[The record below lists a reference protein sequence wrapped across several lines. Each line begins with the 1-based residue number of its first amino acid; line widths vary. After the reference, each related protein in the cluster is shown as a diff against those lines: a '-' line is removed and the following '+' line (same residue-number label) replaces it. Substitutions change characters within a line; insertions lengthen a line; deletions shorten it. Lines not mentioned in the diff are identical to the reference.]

1 MFIDVKKKEG
11 TVRAVPSALAPQS
24 SDGSVV
30 VPVVPDIL
38 HVVVPGAL
46 PPVGANKN
54 PWKIKRFQT
63 FAFPKLLVPFFMY
76 VTTLVTR

>member
-1 MFIDVKKKEG
+1 MYVAAQALYVTTGEYANPSIRCGATVSVILPVMPDV
-11 TVRAVPSALAPQS
+11 L
-24 SDGSVV
+24 DIVV
-30 VPVVPDIL
+30 L
-38 HVVVPGAL
+38 GAL

-76 VTTLVTR
+76 VTTLMTR

>member
-1 MFIDVKKKEG
+1 MPDV
-11 TVRAVPSALAPQS
+11 L
-24 SDGSVV
+24 DIVV
-30 VPVVPDIL
+30 L
-38 HVVVPGAL
+38 GAL

>member
-1 MFIDVKKKEG
+1 MEEKRG
-11 TVRAVPSALAPQS
+11 TAFAVPSFKHL
-24 SDGSVV
+24 VV
-30 VPVVPDIL
+30 VPVVPDVL
-38 HVVVPGAL
+38 HVVVLGAL